1 MYRREGVSLFAAL
14 RYRSRT
20 RRVGCA
26 AVAEVLRGR
35 VLGGQFTIGACIG
48 KGGYGWVFEA
58 RQANPDRVVAVKV
71 LRQRAADPTGARV
84 GEAQALARASHPNA
98 VGVISSGIEPEDGLQ
113 WIAMELVGGT
123 DLRRW
128 LHEFGPMPLATVVPL
143 VEQVADALYTAH
155 MRGIVHRDIKP
166 ENIMVTPGPG
176 GVLLATLLDFG
187 IAKSKDGA
195 RPDLAEMF
203 EDEPGDE
210 SARDGAI
217 TSRGVVSSSR
227 TTRRRQG
234 GRQRAAIPTTPTDG
248 SLGTPEYRAPEMA
261 RDARTAGPAADV
273 YALGLIVYEALAGR
287 LPFKGYD
294 KEEWRELHETSM
306 IGPIGVGSA
315 AVYRA
320 VHRALAKH
328 PEDRPTPIEFAKSLR
343 AALVADPAEQARAS
357 AQLWEA
363 RGRSPDL
370 LWGPAAIAAV
380 ERRQQLAQDDMVT
393 KAFFAA
399 SRRRAQAFRWK
410 VIAAVL
416 AVTAVGAAYRSRK
429 NDETSEALLTQ
440 AEVEQGRQAELL
452 GDSARA
458 AEHLRRAYQR
468 GDHSWSTE
476 FMLARSIEPQRAE
489 LARLQALKGRVWSV
503 TSSSDGRQIATAD
516 EGGVQVWDARSF
528 QRIYALPHADVVYD
542 AAFTADGAQLITAC
556 GDGAVRIW
564 TAADGKLVRA
574 LRDEGHARYAKLA
587 VRGETIAAMD
597 FAGTSMLVWNAKTGE
612 IVAALHGKKEA
623 VFLSLAFSPSG
634 RWIATNIGDQTHVL
648 NTMTWQERIS
658 TVGAARSLS
667 WDPIEDR
674 LAVGAPSGDISIW
687 GVDGHRALHL
697 REIGSPVDIVVFS
710 PDAKHLGV
718 ADHDGTLRVWDATNG
733 RQRSQ
738 IPRPGPVRSLAFDAA
753 SELVAVGSHEGSV
766 SVFEAATGL
775 QVSALDGAK
784 DGVWSLRFDG
794 QRLIAA
800 SWSGATHIWDARSR
814 HRAWVT
820 DATADACG
828 VLTSTEVDRR
838 FVAVGCEG
846 HATRVWDTGERKLLA
861 GLPPMSAPDGD
872 WTAVLPVVSADGSR
886 AAIARGNA
894 AEVYELPGGR
904 LLRTIVHAA
913 PVSALAFGSGRDV
926 VTGATNGTIQLT
938 HDGQQPI
945 ALLAAPAG
953 IDTVG
958 VLPDGRV
965 VATDAGKHLRVI
977 SSSGVDVLEAPTRI
991 TLLRPSTDGRLVTLP
1006 GATIPSLRGRA
1017 DPAALWDLRGRGGH
1031 LVAELR
1037 GNLGRVVTARWTDR
1051 GVVTVGADGTARL
1064 WDATGHLV
1072 REYEVLTQH
1081 RLLVDVAVSL
1091 DGKLLAAGG
1100 ADGLV
1105 EFWDFGTGR
1114 ELWSLRAHAAQVVG
1128 LHFEGAELV
1137 TRGFGGELSRWHF
1150 DPAADVIRAYGDPM
1164 RKSIPNPRLHVG
1176 RETIR
1181 ELGTRDLRRALGA
1194 ADNSERCVQAVAVVP
1209 SQVPGVNGC
1218 TAA

>member
-1 MYRREGVSLFAAL
+1 MYRCVKPCRFPRQGIVVFLK
-14 RYRSRT
+14 RHVR
-20 RRVGCA
+20 CA
-26 AVAEVLRGR
+26 AVVEVFRGR
-35 VLGGQFTIGACIG
+35 VLGGQFIIGEFLDEG
-48 KGGYGWVFEA
+48 SYGMVFRA
-58 RQANPDRVVAVKV
+58 RQLAPDREVVVKI
-71 LRQRAADPTGARV
+71 LRHRASGTARDNR
-84 GEAQALARASHPNA
+84 EAQALAKVKHTNA
-98 VGVISSGIEPEDGLQ
+98 VGVIASGIEADDGLM
-113 WIAMELVGGT
+113 WIAMDLVQGT
-123 DLRRW
+123 SLRAW
-128 LHEFGPMPLATVVPL
+128 FQTFGKMLLPDVVALIEPI
-143 VEQVADALYTAH
+143 ADAVHTAH
-155 MRGIVHRDIKP
+155 RRGIVHRDLKP
-166 ENIMVTPGPG
+166 ENIMVTPREHEGKLKLTP
-176 GVLLATLLDFG
+176 TLLDFG
-187 IAKSKDGA
+187 IAKWLDDVSEGA
-195 RPDLAEMF
+195 PELAETMDD
-203 EDEPGDE
+203 EDEPGE
-210 SARDGAI
+210 SDSAV
-217 TSRGVVSSSR
+217 TSRGVVSTSR
-227 TTRRRQG
+227 TTRPRRQSS
-234 GRQRAAIPTTPTDG
+234 TPPIAYY
-248 SLGTPEYRAPEMA
+248 SVGTREYRAPEMW
-261 RDARTAGPAADV
+261 RDPKSAGPAVDV
-273 YALGLIVYEALAGR
+273 YALGMIAYEALAGR
-287 LPFKGYD
+287 LPFRGSA
-294 KEEWRELHETSM
+294 KEEWRELHQTSM

-320 VHRALAKH
+320 VHRALAKRS
-328 PEDRPTPIEFAKSLR
+328 EDRPSPLEFARELR
-343 AALVADPAEQARAS
+343 AALVADPAEQIKTS

-363 RGRSPDL
+363 HGRSPDL
-370 LWGPAAIAAV
+370 LWGPSAIAAV
-380 ERRQQLAQDDMVT
+380 ERRQQLAQDDVVT
-393 KAFFAA
+393 KAFLAA

-416 AVTAVGAAYRSRK
+416 AITAVGAAYRSRK

-503 TSSSDGRQIATAD
+503 TISSDGRQIATAD

-542 AAFTADGAQLITAC
+542 AAFTADGTQLITAC

-564 TAADGKLVRA
+564 TAVDGKLVRT

-612 IVAALHGKKEA
+612 IVAALRGKKEA
-623 VFLSLAFSPSG
+623 VFLSLAFSSSG

-648 NTMTWQERIS
+648 NTETWQEGIS
-658 TVGAARSLS
+658 TAGAARSLS

-687 GVDGHRALHL
+687 SVDGHRALHL
-697 REIGSPVDIVVFS
+697 REIGSPVDLVVFS

-775 QVSALDGAK
+775 PVSALDGAK

-800 SWSGATHIWDARSR
+800 SWSGAAHIWDARSR
-814 HRAWVT
+814 HRTWAT

-828 VLTSTEVDRR
+828 VLTSTEVDQR
-838 FVAVGCEG
+838 FAAVGCEG

-861 GLPPMSAPDGD
+861 DLPPMSAPDGD

-886 AAIARGNA
+886 AAIARGDA
-894 AEVYELPGGR
+894 TEVYELPGGR

-926 VTGATNGTIQLT
+926 VTGTTDGTIQLT

-945 ALLAAPAG
+945 ALLAAPVG
-953 IDTVG
+953 IDAVG

-965 VATDAGKHLRVI
+965 VATDAGKHLHVI

-1017 DPAALWDLRGRGGH
+1017 DPAVLWDLRGRGGH
-1031 LVAELR
+1031 LIAELR

-1064 WDATGHLV
+1064 WDATGRLV
-1072 REYEVLTQH
+1072 REYEVLTRH
-1081 RLLVDVAVSL
+1081 LLVDVAVSL

-1105 EFWDFGTGR
+1105 EFWDFDTGR
-1114 ELWSLRAHAAQVVG
+1114 ELWSFRAHAAQVIG

-1150 DPAADVIRAYGDPM
+1150 DPAADVIRRMLA
-1164 RKSIPNPRLHVG
+1164 R
-1176 RETIR
+1176 
-1181 ELGTRDLRRALGA
+1181 
-1194 ADNSERCVQAVAVVP
+1194 
-1209 SQVPGVNGC
+1209 
-1218 TAA
+1218 